1 MKELQTALAEQLR
14 RGDNPTPELS
24 EVLQRVA
31 REARER
37 NVRPEVLL
45 VTLKQ
50 LWNSLS
56 DNMRPQSADQFERVR
71 QNLVTLCIKAY
82 YAE

>member
-14 RGDNPTPELS
+14 RGDTATPELA
-24 EVLQRVA
+24 EVLKKVA

-37 NVRPEVLL
+37 NLRPEELL
-45 VTLKQ
+45 IALKQ
-50 LWNSLS
+50 LWNSLAET
-56 DNMRPQSADQFERVR
+56 MRPYSNDQFERAR

>member
-14 RGDNPTPELS
+14 RGEEPTRELS
-24 EVLQRVA
+24 DVLKRVA
-31 REARER
+31 REARDK
-37 NVRPEVLL
+37 NVRPEELL
-45 VTLKQ
+45 IALKQ
-50 LWNSLS
+50 QWNSLAET
-56 DNMRPQSADQFERVR
+56 MRPQSADQFERVR